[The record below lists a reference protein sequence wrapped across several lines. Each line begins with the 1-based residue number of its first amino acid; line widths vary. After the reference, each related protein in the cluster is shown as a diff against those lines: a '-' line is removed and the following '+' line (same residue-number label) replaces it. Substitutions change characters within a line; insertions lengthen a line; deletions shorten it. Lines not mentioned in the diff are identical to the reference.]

1 MTLGVGK
8 PMTNTANLIADIM
21 ATNTLTEAQFL
32 ELRRA
37 FGADMA
43 IDGREA
49 DALFKLD
56 KITNKPDG
64 WADYFVLVLTSYLVH
79 QGRPEGYINDAM
91 AAWLIAR
98 IDHDGVVE
106 TETELR
112 LLMNVLKVAEVPGDR
127 LEAYA
132 LNQVKEAVMSGRGR
146 VGQDTLVP
154 GVIGLAEVELLRRVF
169 YSVGGD
175 GGMGI
180 TQMEAQHIFKL
191 NKATKGRE
199 NDPEWQRFFVGA
211 LANHLMMIAAPA
223 KLDLSEVQ
231 RREAWLAS
239 DVGIGGPSGY
249 FGSLSPSSIIN
260 AFKSIF
266 SGQVE
271 TDPTLTET
279 VLDDFTNLNDIDVKN
294 AERIT
299 DVEAQWLTNALM
311 EDGEIDA
318 NERALLDF
326 IRAECPAISESL
338 RPLLDAA

>member
-1 MTLGVGK
+1 MTDTTYLIDK
-8 PMTNTANLIADIM
+8 ITAANAMTDDQLLD
-21 ATNTLTEAQFL
+21 
-32 ELRRA
+32 LRRA

-49 DALFKLD
+49 DALFELD
-56 KITNKPDG
+56 KIAKKPEG
-64 WADYFVLVLTSYLVH
+64 WADYFVLILTTYLVH

-132 LNQVKEAVMSGRGR
+132 LTQVKEAVMTGRGR
-146 VGQDTLVP
+146 VGQDALTP
-154 GVIGLAEVELLRRVF
+154 GVIGRAEVELLRRIF

-180 TQMEAQHIFKL
+180 TKMEAQQIFAL
-191 NKATKGRE
+191 NEATKGRD

-211 LANHLMMIAAPA
+211 IANHIMMLAAPP

-231 RREAWLAS
+231 RREAWLKS
-239 DVGIGGPSGY
+239 DIGLGGSTGM
-249 FGSLSPSSIIN
+249 FRSLSPKAIFN
-260 AFKSIF
+260 AFKELF
-266 SGQVE
+266 SDQSSR
-271 TDPTLTET
+271 DPSLTET
-279 VLDDFTNLNDIDVKN
+279 VLDDFTILNKRAVED
-294 AERIT
+294 AEYIT
-299 DVEAQWLTNALM
+299 DAEANWLIQAMNA
-311 EDGEIDA
+311 DGEIDA
-318 NERALLDF
+318 NERALLEF
-326 IRAECPAISESL
+326 IRLECPEISETL
-338 RPLLDAA
+338 RPLLGAA